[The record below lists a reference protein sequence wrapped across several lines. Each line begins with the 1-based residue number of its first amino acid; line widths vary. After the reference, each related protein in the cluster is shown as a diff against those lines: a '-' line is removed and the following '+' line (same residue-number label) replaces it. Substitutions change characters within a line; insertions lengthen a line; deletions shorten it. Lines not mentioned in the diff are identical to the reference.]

1 MEERV
6 VEVALGTRG
15 YKIYIGWGNLSSL
28 GGKLKSVVAPNK
40 AAVITHPVIADLYGE
55 RVVGSLREAGFET
68 HLLNVPDGEEYKS
81 LEVASNLYGK
91 LAELEFHRFDCI
103 VVLGGGVVGDLAG
116 FVAATYMRGVPFI
129 QVPTT
134 LLGQVDSGIGGK
146 VAVDHPRAKNL
157 IGCFYQPRL
166 VLNDMSTIKS
176 LPEPEVKSGLAEVI
190 KYGFLRGEE
199 FLSFLEANLDS
210 LLRLERNALIE
221 TVVECCRMKAAIVEE
236 DERDLGGRRAI
247 LNYGHTVGHALE
259 ATTGYTSLLHG
270 EGVAIGMVCAAR
282 IAQRLGLID
291 EALVERHIALLSR
304 AGLPTRLPISDI
316 GSIQE
321 RILLDKKSQ
330 GEASIFVLLKGLGK
344 PALVEVPPQVIREAL
359 EECS

>member
-1 MEERV
+1 MGERV
-6 VEVALGTRG
+6 VEVALGARG

-28 GGKLKSVVAPNK
+28 GEKLRSVVVSNK
-40 AAVITHPVIADLYGE
+40 AAVISHPIVADLYGE
-55 RVVGSLREAGFET
+55 KVVGGLREAGFET

-91 LAELEFHRFDCI
+91 LAELEFHRSDCMI
-103 VVLGGGVVGDLAG
+103 ALGGGVVGDLAG

-157 IGCFYQPRL
+157 IGCFYQPRF
-166 VLNDMSTIKS
+166 VLNDVSTLKS

-190 KYGFLRGEE
+190 KYGFLEGER
-199 FLSFLEANLDS
+199 FLSFLEADLDS
-210 LLRLERNALIE
+210 LLGIERDVLVK
-221 TVVECCRMKAAIVEE
+221 VVAECCRMKAAIVEE
-236 DERDLGGRRAI
+236 DERDLSGRRAI

-259 ATTGYTSLLHG
+259 ATTGYTSISHG
-270 EGVAIGMVCAAR
+270 EAVAIGMVCAAR
-282 IAQRLGLID
+282 IARRLGLID
-291 EALVERHIALLSR
+291 EALVERHVVLLGR
-304 AGLPTRLPISDI
+304 VGLPTKLPISDI
-316 GSIQE
+316 DSIQE

-330 GEASIFVLLKGLGK
+330 GEANIFVLLKGLGK
-344 PALVEVPPQVIREAL
+344 PALVEVSPQVVREAL